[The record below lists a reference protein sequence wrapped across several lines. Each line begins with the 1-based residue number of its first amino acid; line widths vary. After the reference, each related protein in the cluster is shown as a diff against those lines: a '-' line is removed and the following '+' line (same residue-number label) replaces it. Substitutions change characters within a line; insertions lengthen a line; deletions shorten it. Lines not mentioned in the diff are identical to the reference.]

1 MSFSPARRS
10 FANRYSDASDK
21 VLLGGAFLLGI
32 AGSIGLKLADLP
44 TYVPA
49 LFSAVVIILY
59 AVITYFSRS
68 ARLEPDQIGDNA
80 YYLGFVLTLSS
91 LSFTLYELGSQDAE
105 SVFIAQV
112 ISGFGVA
119 LSSTIVGVATRVL
132 LIQFRVDLVARDRE
146 AKLTLND
153 AMRNFRSE
161 MADAIRGTKYLGA
174 EIRQSLEEHHDVIA
188 ASQEARLSEAM
199 LSMVA
204 SFQASL
210 GGLLA
215 EAQATQ
221 KALLENGRLT
231 VGTAEQHAIQ
241 TLNRLEA
248 SLQQAAERISAGTLS
263 LAKVTEDGITANRGA
278 FAQQFAA
285 TTTMQE
291 TANRSVVTAAENLS
305 KLVSSVLGKAAA
317 EAGREM
323 QAARTDIAQTSGLL
337 KETLGALTV
346 DVAAFTKLVKTQSAA
361 LARVQAKQEGADRRQ
376 DDRVTQALESMVA
389 AMNELT
395 KAARVLSVSV
405 PTVPPPEQLTN
416 GAGETGARSL
426 GDDPMAAPGLGIR
439 I

>member
-1 MSFSPARRS
+1 MSLSPARRS

-21 VLLGGAFLLGI
+21 ILLGGAFLLGI
-32 AGSIGLKLADLP
+32 AGSIGLKIADLP

-59 AVITYFSRS
+59 AAITYYSRS

-91 LSFTLYELGSQDAE
+91 LSYTLYELGSQDAE

-153 AMRNFRSE
+153 AMRSFRSE

-174 EIRQSLEEHHDVIA
+174 EIRQSLEEHHDAIA

-199 LSMVA
+199 LAMVA

-221 KALLENGRLT
+221 KALLENGRST
-231 VGTAEQHAIQ
+231 VSTAERHAIH

-248 SLQQAAERISAGTLS
+248 SLQQAADRISTGTLA
-263 LAKVTEDGITANRGA
+263 LAKVTEDGITANREA

-285 TTTMQE
+285 TTAMQE
-291 TANRSVVTAAENLS
+291 AANRGIVTSAENLS

-323 QAARTDIAQTSGLL
+323 QTARSDVAQTSGLL
-337 KETLGALTV
+337 KEALGALTM
-346 DVAAFTKLVKTQSAA
+346 DVAAFTKLVKAQNSA
-361 LARVQAKQEGADRRQ
+361 LARAQTAQEGADRRQ
-376 DDRVTQALESMVA
+376 DERVIQALGTMIS
-389 AMNELT
+389 AMEEIT
-395 KAARVLSVSV
+395 KAARVMSA
-405 PTVPPPEQLTN
+405 PAATI
-416 GAGETGARSL
+416 
-426 GDDPMAAPGLGIR
+426 PMARQETNSTGEVIAPPQGGEPAPTAGLGIR